1 MSGTNHDDVPPVHVR
16 RYSGSARINHW
27 ITAITFVLLLI
38 SGLALFHPSLFG
50 LSILF
55 GGGENMRWLH
65 PWFGVVLTVSF
76 FGLFF
81 RFLPANFPEKVD
93 WEWVKKIKYV
103 LAGHEEYLPEV
114 GKYNAG
120 QKMVFW
126 SMSGL
131 IPILLITGIGLWDQG
146 REYFEHVLNF
156 KTTMDQQRWAAL
168 IHAAAAVAAI
178 LIWITHVYAGFW
190 IRGTISAM
198 TQGEVTGGWAWRHH
212 RRWLREAVSGR
223 KDPT

>member
-1 MSGTNHDDVPPVHVR
+1 MTMAKPGGEPHVQVR

-27 ITAITFVLLLI
+27 LTAISFVLLWI

-126 SMSGL
+126 SMSFL
-131 IPILLITGIGLWDQG
+131 IPILLVTGIGLWDQA
-146 REYFEHVLNF
+146 REYFEHMFNF
-156 KTTMDQQRWAAL
+156 KTSIDQQRWAAL
-168 IHAAAAVAAI
+168 IHAAAAIAAI
-178 LIWITHVYAGFW
+178 LIWITHVYAGIW
-190 IRGTISAM
+190 VRGTIRAM
-198 TQGEVTGGWAWRHH
+198 TRGSVTGGWAWRHH

-223 KDPT
+223 KDST